1 MMSLQQKKTTSAFSM
16 LKSNPSHDEDRKRAK
31 NVETT
36 ILHESIVEW
45 NQVQVNEC

>member
-1 MMSLQQKKTTSAFSM
+1 M

-31 NVETT
+31 RMLNNY
-36 ILHESIVEW
+36 LHESIVEW